1 MATQLA
7 TAKPKRK
14 PRAKRQDTP
23 QPCPDPIAASLQQL
37 QQLKLP
43 SGDGDKMES
52 DWHVVSIALLDE
64 LVRNHLGEPK
74 NYFCGGNMFIYY
86 SVEQAKEIEE
96 YVEAETVAR
105 KPRFKGPDF
114 FLVKDVDGTKPRES
128 WVVWQEDGRYP
139 DLVVEFISPSTRRKD
154 VNENAKFYATVFR
167 VPEYFWFDRYRG
179 VLRGYRLSAG
189 GYAPIRADRRGWLWS
204 EVLGAY
210 VGVWK
215 GEYRGRVFPWLRL
228 WDKDGNLVLTR
239 EEREAR
245 ERAAREQA
253 EAQAQQERERAERE
267 RERAEQERAAR
278 EQAEAQAQQ
287 ERERAEQL
295 QAELERLREI
305 LRQQGIESD

>member
-1 MATQLA
+1 MATQTA
-7 TAKPKRK
+7 TAQPKRK

-64 LVRNHLGEPK
+64 LVRNHLGAPQ

-239 EEREAR
+239 AEREAR
-245 ERAAREQA
+245 ERATREQA

>member
-7 TAKPKRK
+7 TAQPKRK

-64 LVRNHLGEPK
+64 LVRNHLGAPQ

-96 YVEAETVAR
+96 YVAAETVAR

-114 FLVKDVDGTKPRES
+114 FLVRDVDGTKPRDS
-128 WVVWQEDGRYP
+128 WVVWEEDGRYP

-210 VGVWK
+210 VGVWE

-239 EEREAR
+239 AEREAR
-245 ERAAREQA
+245 ERATREQA

>member
-1 MATQLA
+1 
-7 TAKPKRK
+7 
-14 PRAKRQDTP
+14 
-23 QPCPDPIAASLQQL
+23 
-37 QQLKLP
+37 
-43 SGDGDKMES
+43 MES

-64 LVRNHLGEPK
+64 LVRNHLGAPQ

-239 EEREAR
+239 AEREAR
-245 ERAAREQA
+245 ERARAEQERAAREQA

-295 QAELERLREI
+295 QAELERLRET
-305 LRQQGIESD
+305 LRQQGIETD